1 MITKCMMSRIL
12 FIHQLA
18 CFALVFIDR
27 VAIVGSCDRDG
38 GLSHPLV
45 LLASQIACVK
55 APGDNQRAIGGTSQ
69 LAKGQRRIPESVP
82 ETGQSHVLRT
92 KDAEESQILVP

>member
-27 VAIVGSCDRDG
+27 VAIVGSCDRDR
-38 GLSHPLV
+38 GLCHPLV
-45 LLASQIACVK
+45 LLASQIACAK
-55 APGDNQRAIGGTSQ
+55 APGDYQCTIGGTSQ

-82 ETGQSHVLRT
+82 ETGQSNVLRT
-92 KDAEESQILVP
+92 KDAEESKILVP